1 MQMFEHIEKFSS
13 TSSFISQGEIDVQ
26 LNTVFYKC
34 NKHFFVFSSEKI
46 PSNYQICGDKN
57 VIQCQ
62 TLSSTTA
69 HQHLL
74 DSQSSLQ
81 DLSQEFSSQS
91 SILYQSSFNIDAQME
106 GSQETALIIAC
117 SKGYLNVVKMLLSK
131 DANLEH
137 KDKKGFNSL
146 LHAASSGHDVIVDLL
161 LEKGAKI
168 EAEVDRTKDTALS
181 LACASGHI
189 KVIDMLLS
197 RGANKEHRNVS
208 DYSPLSQAAS
218 IGNIEAM
225 ELLLH
230 HGAEINSRTNSK
242 LGISA
247 LMLAAM
253 NGHLQAVKLLLER
266 GSDVNATIETNR
278 NSALTLAS
286 FQGHHEVVSLL
297 LDYKA
302 NIEHRTKS
310 GSTAMMEAAQGGHAE
325 VAKVLL
331 DRGADI
337 GNFRDTALGI
347 AAEKGHYKFVELLL
361 TRHAPIDIKNKKGTT
376 PLWMACYA
384 GHIDVVKAL
393 VLSGADADA
402 TDSRK
407 VSCLVAALRKGHV
420 DVVRFLVN
428 HVGQLPPDPECQ
440 KFQNNAEESEDTDCA
455 SRYLECLE
463 IIKKTKEAQEM
474 KAYKNAA
481 ILLDELQQEK
491 KLEAKKRAAR
501 EKKREKRKQKKK
513 EKVALTSKTSE
524 HEQKNSISSRQ
535 ESKHGSGS
543 AASDEDS
550 SHKSASD
557 EEVVEKENNPGKMI
571 EQLTGMK
578 KKVVQRDVQESIEQV
593 TPLKDLG
600 SLVSTSASL
609 CGMPLQESKTQVNNK
624 CQELIK
630 TESSYLKSKL
640 SSIGDLDDFGLL
652 PQANVVVAPVL
663 VSTPSAQKMKTDH
676 KVASKV
682 TNEGLRDSTQSK
694 VSSSNAT
701 RSLSQ
706 TSSSTSVAKAVNI
719 VAATIGSF
727 KPTAVAANSASS
739 NLKTFTKKKVIS
751 VGQNSSLKKDDTQ
764 TFFINSKDSFKKM
777 KKIDVPARAVS
788 RVIGRAGCNI
798 NAIREFSGAK
808 IDLDKVK
815 YSDDA
820 VVTIRGANDG
830 VNKAAELIQALI
842 RESDKDI
849 EQLIT
854 AFKQQQTTGATL
866 SFSNDLPAI
875 TSNAWK
881 TGNTSLALKN
891 SLAISSSFSGVPAAT
906 PSVIPTSN
914 VWENRK
920 IQTALADQNKA
931 APNAWLKPQ
940 VASKDPLKTNV
951 STTSNVWDNS
961 MADGVGK
968 STTESPSNE
977 IVDEKPEPITTFPI
991 GAWKSVSKTNR
1002 ERSPNSV
1009 VVSESSD
1016 ANPMIGQSVTVQ
1028 DESEWSQQNVIS
1040 STSTSTMATS
1050 NSYLSFRSTVEQPS
1064 TPTYSTITGSRSMT
1078 GEYSPFGAG
1087 LFGSSLFGNQATTQ
1101 ISNPVGSSSDI
1112 SADKSKAPGYRPPS
1126 FQARSQTPPSL
1137 ATFQSRPSTIPESLQ
1152 AFNIDLNDH
1161 FETQKYVESDSVG
1174 HNNLMMLLQSPK
1186 DKVKGHEPDGQ
1197 EQNAPSSQ
1205 ALALPMKIISNLNP
1219 NAPNFHSRPMSMSP
1233 QNILKSHLSSS
1244 MYKSS
1249 LNLVVGQSPET
1260 HSIPKLLQSYQS
1272 SSILEANSPYKAFG
1286 GELGIGFPSQL
1297 TNQASFYEFSSQRYP
1312 VTEEATGSS
1321 EYC

>member
-1 MQMFEHIEKFSS
+1 
-13 TSSFISQGEIDVQ
+13 
-26 LNTVFYKC
+26 
-34 NKHFFVFSSEKI
+34 
-46 PSNYQICGDKN
+46 
-57 VIQCQ
+57 
-62 TLSSTTA
+62 
-69 HQHLL
+69 
-74 DSQSSLQ
+74 
-81 DLSQEFSSQS
+81 
-91 SILYQSSFNIDAQME
+91 ME

-146 LHAASSGHDVIVDLL
+146 LHAASSGHDVIIDLL

-181 LACASGHI
+181 LACANGHI
-189 KVIDMLLS
+189 KVIDMLLN

-218 IGNIEAM
+218 NGNIEAM

-242 LGISA
+242 LGISP

-253 NGHLQAVKLLLER
+253 NGHIQAVKLLLER

-286 FQGHHEVVSLL
+286 FQGHHEIVSLL

-331 DRGADI
+331 DRGADV

-361 TRHAPIDIKNKKGTT
+361 ARHAPIDIKNKKGTT

-402 TDSRK
+402 TDGRK

-440 KFQNNAEESEDTDCA
+440 KFQNNAEESEDPDCA
-455 SRYLECLE
+455 SRYLESLE

-513 EKVALTSKTSE
+513 EKVALSSKTSE

-543 AASDEDS
+543 AASDEES

-578 KKVVQRDVQESIEQV
+578 KKVAQRDVQESIEQV

-663 VSTPSAQKMKTDH
+663 VSTPSTQKMKTDH
-676 KVASKV
+676 KVTSKV
-682 TNEGLRDSTQSK
+682 TNESLRDSTQSK
-694 VSSSNAT
+694 VASSSVT
-701 RSLSQ
+701 RSSSQ

-719 VAATIGSF
+719 VTATMGSF
-727 KPTAVAANSASS
+727 KPTVVTSNSTNS
-739 NLKTFTKKKVIS
+739 NLKTFTKKKVASIS
-751 VGQNSSLKKDDTQ
+751 QSSSLKKDDTQ
-764 TFFINSKDSFKKM
+764 TFFISSKDSFKKM

-854 AFKQQQTTGATL
+854 AFKQQQTTGATS
-866 SFSNDLPAI
+866 SFSNDVPV

-891 SLAISSSFSGVPAAT
+891 SLAIPSSFSGVQAT
-906 PSVIPTSN
+906 PSIIPTSN

-931 APNAWLKPQ
+931 TPNAWLKPQ
-940 VASKDPLKTNV
+940 MTNKDTLKANV

-968 STTESPSNE
+968 ATTESPSNE

-1002 ERSPNSV
+1002 ERSPNAV
-1009 VVSESSD
+1009 VVSDSSD
-1016 ANPMIGQSVTVQ
+1016 AKPMVSQTLAMQ
-1028 DESEWSQQNVIS
+1028 DESEWCQENVMS
-1040 STSTSTMATS
+1040 STSTSTMVTS
-1050 NSYLSFRSTVEQPS
+1050 NSYLSFRSTLEQPS

-1087 LFGSSLFGNQATTQ
+1087 LFGSSLFGNQASTQ

-1137 ATFQSRPSTIPESLQ
+1137 ATFQTRPSTIPESLQ

-1161 FETQKYVESDSVG
+1161 FEPQKYVESDSIG

-1186 DKVKGHEPDGQ
+1186 DKVKGHESDGQ
-1197 EQNAPSSQ
+1197 EHNTPSSQ

-1249 LNLVVGQSPET
+1249 INLVVGQSPET
-1260 HSIPKLLQSYQS
+1260 RNIPKLLQSYQS
-1272 SSILEANSPYKAFG
+1272 SSIVEANSPYKAFG
-1286 GELGIGFPSQL
+1286 GDLGMGFPPQL
-1297 TNQASFYEFSSQRYP
+1297 TNQASFYEFSSQRFP
-1312 VTEEATGSS
+1312 VAEDAAGSS
-1321 EYC
+1321 EHYRRYF